1 MPRTT
6 SIRRGST
13 RTGAGS
19 DRSARTRSSWAQPR
33 SWRVRGGTAD
43 GPERPPSLPLA
54 TRLLSRAGRRA
65 AGRCSLVLAAAIGA
79 YWGAADGQD
88 SPSLFHGGLFLHALA
103 SALLVACLARAPR
116 SPVGRFLG
124 SAPLRRLGTVSYS
137 LYLWHWPVY
146 LLLGEER
153 LGLEGAPR
161 TLVLLAVSVALAHIS
176 KVLVEDPVRFRA
188 RWAKGR
194 TGAVALVAAF
204 AALAALW
211 TAVPEPRTGKGS
223 VDVTRLVPDGGRRAD
238 GRAVVDLHLGAGHS
252 IGVTGRPA
260 RYEEEWAWD
269 C

>member
-1 MPRTT
+1 M
-6 SIRRGST
+6 
-13 RTGAGS
+13 
-19 DRSARTRSSWAQPR
+19 
-33 SWRVRGGTAD
+33 
-43 GPERPPSLPLA
+43 
-54 TRLLSRAGRRA
+54 
-65 AGRCSLVLAAAIGA
+65 
-79 YWGAADGQD
+79 
-88 SPSLFHGGLFLHALA
+88 
-103 SALLVACLARAPR
+103 
-116 SPVGRFLG
+116 
-124 SAPLRRLGTVSYS
+124 
-137 LYLWHWPVY
+137 Y